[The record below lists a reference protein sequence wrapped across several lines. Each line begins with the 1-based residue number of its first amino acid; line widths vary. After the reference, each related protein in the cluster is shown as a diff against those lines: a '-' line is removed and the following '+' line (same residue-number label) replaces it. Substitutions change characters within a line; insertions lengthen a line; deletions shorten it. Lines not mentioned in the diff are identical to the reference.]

1 MWSEEG
7 KEKFT
12 ISLKNVKVIGMDIQR
27 SEVLPDLMS
36 PCDPGIER
44 GSPMPTIPE
53 AETETRQEA
62 TLVEIQAE
70 DEEQGSSPEDDSE
83 NSTIRYAINCTLN
96 ISTAVYTFEA
106 HTILYE

>member
-1 MWSEEG
+1 
-7 KEKFT
+7 
-12 ISLKNVKVIGMDIQR
+12 
-27 SEVLPDLMS
+27 
-36 PCDPGIER
+36 
-44 GSPMPTIPE
+44 MPTIPE

-96 ISTAVYTFEA
+96 IAAVNTFEA